1 MDSKSDL
8 SICEGNVSKY
18 RITLKTWFKR
28 TYEEEE
34 TEEVDEKYG
43 LVPEECKDPDCFCF
57 SNIANEG
64 GKKEFDID
72 TFMLRNFNYEDY
84 AAAVMYGFIDE
95 ERELLTDFVYQD
107 GGIISFTFT
116 HVEEE
121 NEKLTPSKIKEEI
134 LMDSFEDGMYEG
146 SPGNEG
152 VVALNFKYKDKFE
165 PSGYIHGELG
175 VIDCRKK
182 KCIKVVKL

>member
-1 MDSKSDL
+1 MKPESDL
-8 SICEGNVSKY
+8 NIYEGKVSKY

-28 TYEEEE
+28 TYDEEESKE
-34 TEEVDEKYG
+34 ADEKYG
-43 LVPEECKDPDCFCF
+43 LVPEECKDHECFCF
-57 SNIANEG
+57 SNDVAEN
-64 GKKEFDID
+64 EFDID
-72 TFMLRNFNYEDY
+72 KFMLRNHNYEAY
-84 AAAVMYGFIDE
+84 AVAVMFGFIDE

-116 HVEEE
+116 HREEGK
-121 NEKLTPSKIKEEI
+121 KLSPSKIKEEI

-146 SPGNEG
+146 SPGKEA

-165 PSGYIHGELG
+165 ASGYIHGELG